1 MRYNKALSIS
11 LTVLPMLWCPLAWA
25 QSASLE
31 SKREFGVV
39 TESSNENFP
48 DYSQPTTRYVT
59 SGQSLRNTRKF
70 GLEEQMNRESLGILS
85 R

>member
-1 MRYNKALSIS
+1 MRYDKVLLIS
-11 LTVLPMLWCPLAWA
+11 LRVMPMIHCSLASA
-25 QSASLE
+25 QGSSLE
-31 SKREFGVV
+31 SKKEYEVV

-59 SGQSLRNTRKF
+59 SGQNLRNTRNF
-70 GLEEQMNRESLGILS
+70 GLGDQMNRESLGILA

>member
-1 MRYNKALSIS
+1 MRYNKFLPISIS
-11 LTVLPMLWCPLAWA
+11 VLPMLCCFVAWA

-31 SKREFGVV
+31 SNREFGVV
-39 TESSNENFP
+39 TESSNESFP

-59 SGQSLRNTRKF
+59 SGQNLRSTRKF
-70 GLEEQMNRESLGILS
+70 GLEEQMNRESLGILA

>member
-1 MRYNKALSIS
+1 MRYDKVLLIS
-11 LTVLPMLWCPLAWA
+11 LSVMPVFNSSLAWA
-25 QSASLE
+25 QGSPLE
-31 SKREFGVV
+31 SKKEYGVV

-59 SGQSLRNTRKF
+59 SGQNLRNTRKF
-70 GLEEQMNRESLGILS
+70 GLEEQMNRETLGILS

>member
-1 MRYNKALSIS
+1 MRYDK
-11 LTVLPMLWCPLAWA
+11 VLLIPLCVMSVFYSSLAWA
-25 QSASLE
+25 QVGSLE
-31 SKREFGVV
+31 SKKDYGVV

-59 SGQSLRNTRKF
+59 SGHSLRNTRKF

>member
-1 MRYNKALSIS
+1 MLFCS
-11 LTVLPMLWCPLAWA
+11 LTWA
-25 QSASLE
+25 QDGSLGN
-31 SKREFGVV
+31 KNGYGVV

-70 GLEEQMNRESLGILS
+70 GLEEQMNRESLGILA

>member
-1 MRYNKALSIS
+1 MRYDKALLIS
-11 LTVLPMLWCPLAWA
+11 LCVMPVLYISLAWA
-25 QSASLE
+25 QGSSLE
-31 SKREFGVV
+31 SKKEYGVV
-39 TESSNENFP
+39 TESSKENFP

-70 GLEEQMNRESLGILS
+70 GLEDQMNRESLGILA

>member
-1 MRYNKALSIS
+1 MRYNKFLPISIS
-11 LTVLPMLWCPLAWA
+11 VLPMLCCFVAWA

-31 SKREFGVV
+31 SNREFGVV

-48 DYSQPTTRYVT
+48 DYSQPTIRYVT
-59 SGQSLRNTRKF
+59 SGHSLRNTRKF